1 MQIAPVG
8 ALEVVLAN
16 LATSVASQQQAA
28 VAATAQ
34 PGNRMVGAMQE
45 KQAASKLKAPD
56 RSADVL
62 PAGAQVAQSQ
72 SNSASVKTA
81 QSSKTEP
88 ALKTE
93 PASPPVEQQLFR
105 YLTEL
110 ESSGLAT
117 GNVDPSALAKK
128 GFDSLGAAMEQFQKA
143 FDAAG
148 RPASPASEA
157 GPAGGPE
164 EGAAPH
170 KPIDGGAGNGDQIV
184 EKMLQNYI
192 SVSWAVFGASLAS
205 NSVTAATASLNTLIK
220 QQ

>member
-16 LATSVASQQQAA
+16 MTTSVASQQQAA
-28 VAATAQ
+28 VAVAAQ

-56 RSADVL
+56 RSADAL

-81 QSSKTEP
+81 QS
-88 ALKTE
+88 LKTE
-93 PASPPVEQQLFR
+93 PASPLVEQQLFR

-117 GNVDPSALAKK
+117 GNVDPSALARK

-148 RPASPASEA
+148 RSASPASEA
-157 GPAGGPE
+157 APAADPE
-164 EGAAPH
+164 EGTARTEAPH
-170 KPIDGGAGNGDQIV
+170 RPNDGAAANGDQIV

>member
-16 LATSVASQQQAA
+16 MATSMASQQQVA
-28 VAATAQ
+28 VAVTAQ

-56 RSADVL
+56 RSADAL
-62 PAGAQVAQSQ
+62 PAGAQVAPSP

-81 QSSKTEP
+81 QSVKTEP
-88 ALKTE
+88 V
-93 PASPPVEQQLFR
+93 SPLVEQQLFR

-117 GNVDPSALAKK
+117 GNVDPSALARK
-128 GFDSLGAAMEQFQKA
+128 GLDSLGATMEQFQKA
-143 FDAAG
+143 FDAAS

-157 GPAGGPE
+157 GPTAGPE
-164 EGAAPH
+164 QAAARTEAPH
-170 KPIDGGAGNGDQIV
+170 KPNDGGAANSDQIV

-205 NSVTAATASLNTLIK
+205 NSVTSATASLNTLVK